1 MRVKLLWRPS
11 ARAWVS
17 WGRAAVVSVG
27 AQKLQTSRQ
36 YSLGV
41 GPMLLWLIVPMSA
54 RERQRQMDLARPNL
68 RRVAKRLDAQSTRR
82 RRAKAVPFKQ

>member
-1 MRVKLLWRPS
+1 MRVKLLWRPP

-27 AQKLQTSRQ
+27 AKGLQASRQ

-54 RERQRQMDLARPNL
+54 RERQRQMDLAQPNL
-68 RRVAKRLDAQSTRR
+68 RRVPSVWTHNPPVAGAQGS
-82 RRAKAVPFKQ
+82 PIKQ